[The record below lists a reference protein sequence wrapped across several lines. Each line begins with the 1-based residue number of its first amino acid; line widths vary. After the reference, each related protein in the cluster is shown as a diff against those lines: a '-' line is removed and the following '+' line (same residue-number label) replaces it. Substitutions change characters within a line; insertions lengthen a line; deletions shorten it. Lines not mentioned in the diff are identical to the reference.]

1 MKAGN
6 KIVYNTAILYGRML
20 VTIGISLYSTRLI
33 LANLGASDYGLFN
46 VVAGVVSML
55 AFLNAAM
62 ATATQR
68 YLSFHM
74 GSGDMGKVRKIF
86 GNSILIHF
94 LLGLFLVLVFELI
107 GTWFVENKLN
117 ISPDRLWTAKLLF
130 QFTVISSFISIIS
143 VPYDAVVNAHE
154 NMTFVAVI
162 NILESV
168 LRLGVG
174 IILIFDWSDKLL
186 IYGALTLSNA
196 VLVRIIKRVYCRRK
210 YEESKVSMRGELDRK
225 MVRELLSFASWN
237 LFGVICGLARSQGVA
252 IVLNLFFGTVINA
265 AYALANQ
272 VNNQMSFLSMTMMK
286 TVRPQMMKSE
296 GAGDRQRMLKLS
308 IFAGKFSFYLN
319 SLVSIPM
326 FIAMPQV
333 LQFWLENVPDYTIAF
348 CRYIVVLNLIQQFS
362 MGIMAATQ
370 AIGKI
375 KTYQAVVG
383 TVQILTVPFS
393 YWALRMGYP
402 AETVMMITV
411 GLEFVASC
419 FRIHY
424 FKVLTC
430 YPRFKF
436 LKEVV
441 FIPLIPAAIV
451 FWCSEFYWKNIKS
464 GSGIGDLLAFFTFSA
479 IIYLGFIYIFGIS
492 TREKEMIRAML
503 KTLTGKFKVLRN

>member
-1 MKAGN
+1 
-6 KIVYNTAILYGRML
+6 
-20 VTIGISLYSTRLI
+20 
-33 LANLGASDYGLFN
+33 
-46 VVAGVVSML
+46 
-55 AFLNAAM
+55 
-62 ATATQR
+62 
-68 YLSFHM
+68 
-74 GSGDMGKVRKIF
+74 
-86 GNSILIHF
+86 
-94 LLGLFLVLVFELI
+94 
-107 GTWFVENKLN
+107 
-117 ISPDRLWTAKLLF
+117 
-130 QFTVISSFISIIS
+130 
-143 VPYDAVVNAHE
+143 
-154 NMTFVAVI
+154 
-162 NILESV
+162 
-168 LRLGVG
+168 
-174 IILIFDWSDKLL
+174 
-186 IYGALTLSNA
+186 
-196 VLVRIIKRVYCRRK
+196 
-210 YEESKVSMRGELDRK
+210 
-225 MVRELLSFASWN
+225 
-237 LFGVICGLARSQGVA
+237 
-252 IVLNLFFGTVINA
+252 
-265 AYALANQ
+265 
-272 VNNQMSFLSMTMMK
+272 
-286 TVRPQMMKSE
+286 
-296 GAGDRQRMLKLS
+296 
-308 IFAGKFSFYLN
+308 
-319 SLVSIPM
+319 
-326 FIAMPQV
+326 
-333 LQFWLENVPDYTIAF
+333 
-348 CRYIVVLNLIQQFS
+348 
-362 MGIMAATQ
+362 MAATQ